1 MGFEPTVTLSATT
14 AFEAAPFVRSGNL
27 PQARLLMVPRTDQPA
42 VVGGMRLVTDLG
54 NRFLISAT
62 FGEEFSE
69 KGRTFVSSN
78 TDDGFHL
85 VV

>member
-1 MGFEPTVTLSATT
+1 
-14 AFEAAPFVRSGNL
+14 
-27 PQARLLMVPRTDQPA
+27 MVPRTDQPA

-54 NRFLISAT
+54 NRFLISAA